1 MEKLVIGYASNHAGN
16 VINILNLIFFHLN
29 VIDGMHFFDIIE
41 QGGFAPPSRV
51 RGTVCVQLKEEKG
64 GISVRLNVFLR
75 HLCCTRNLT
84 AAYEQWEC
92 AYYRYEIDDP
102 KD

>member
-16 VINILNLIFFHLN
+16 VINILNLTFFYLN

-41 QGGFAPPSRV
+41 QGGSAPLPGS
-51 RGTVCVQLKEEKG
+51 GEQSVQLEEEKG